1 MLQYSI
7 DLSPITIVS
16 QKSNPPPPSPNF
28 GPIFCRGEN
37 EHHPKVSLVLL
48 MKHTREVWEAQP
60 QVLCISEVRN
70 FVLYITEGYYNVALH
85 AWTDS

>member
-1 MLQYSI
+1 MPQYPI

-16 QKSNPPPPSPNF
+16 QKTNPLPPILAQFSA
-28 GPIFCRGEN
+28 GVKMST
-37 EHHPKVSLVLL
+37 HPKVSLVLL

-70 FVLYITEGYYNVALH
+70 FVLYITEGYYNVALRGQT
-85 AWTDS
+85 AS